1 MWTDLPDGGCF
12 ARMGDLVLQVSPGSH
27 NGWAWVVA
35 RDRVG
40 HRSSMR
46 GLPGSAVLQ
55 KGWNVHRMDAQ
66 LSATKVAEHLLTQ
79 GVGAGGGR

>member
-12 ARMGDLVLQVSPGSH
+12 ARMGDLMLQVSPGSH
-27 NGWAWVVA
+27 DGWSWFVA

-46 GLPGSAVLQ
+46 WLPGNAVLQ